1 LIKLGKLKKKQL
13 KNRTV
18 KKNRL
23 EFLKNRLVR
32 FYKPETE
39 KTKSNRTQIKK
50 NQAKLGKNQ
59 AKLEKLSQT
68 EKTSLNQFSF

>member
-1 LIKLGKLKKKQL
+1 M
-13 KNRTV
+13 

-50 NQAKLGKNQ
+50 NQAKTGKTEPNRKNQ
-59 AKLEKLSQT
+59 FEPVFVLK
-68 EKTSLNQFSF
+68 